1 MRRYNLIVMNKVIH
15 FSITLKYSV
24 YFLIPLF
31 LIGCAEIGEP
41 DEPPIPDYH
50 TIIQRHL
57 AGKIYGARITS
68 HSRRGNFVTYLADGR
83 ITVWASPLY
92 VMRLYMN
99 LSLIHISEPTRPY

>member
-1 MRRYNLIVMNKVIH
+1 MNKVIH

-31 LIGCAEIGEP
+31 LIGCGEIGEP

-83 ITVWASPLY
+83 ITDWASPTVRYEVVYEL
-92 VMRLYMN
+92 VN
-99 LSLIHISEPTRPY
+99 GKWTHIRTTKR